1 MITEVMS
8 RKKLIILIVICL
20 LVSFA
25 YWYVIIFL
33 IIPENSPPEHF
44 SIKGELIYLKNESD
58 PNNTAIGVWIEII
71 LEDPK
76 KVKYGNLTKIIILQ
90 NYEPIVDEW
99 LKSSVIHTENNITI
113 EHIDVDNDSHISS
126 HDMLHIYGH
135 TLTNCKIILSVVGYA
150 GTLSVYIP

>member
-1 MITEVMS
+1 MASETPT
-8 RKKLIILIVICL
+8 KLEKSLIFIIFIICL
-20 LVSFA
+20 IA
-25 YWYVIIFL
+25 YGIWYVANQPIIERWPIL
-33 IIPENSPPEHF
+33 
-44 SIKGELIYLKNESD
+44 KGELIYLKNESA
-58 PNNTAIGVWIEII
+58 PNNTAIGVWIEVI
-71 LEDPK
+71 LEEPK

-135 TLTNCKIILSVVGYA
+135 TNCKIILSVVGCA